1 MNIDKLKQKI
11 DNLSEEKQIELF
23 DYIYD
28 ITINKMDNKSIM
40 NVINSCEQTLRDRS
54 FLIDNFNGNDVKDFV
69 LYDQQEKIKCRLH
82 SNGIILGMT
91 DRSEFI
97 IGSIDNNMNIYL
109 LKQSRLTNTI
119 HALEGNMEFIY
130 IFGRWSIDYFND
142 TLKNILINSD
152 NPLYDQLPFKKID
165 GFTLI
170 LKETYNEQKNEF
182 KEIIQNIVNKDKSI
196 NHFKTKTLN

>member
-11 DNLSEEKQIELF
+11 DNLSEENQLELF

-69 LYDQQEKIKCRLH
+69 LHYQQEKIKCRLH

-109 LKQSRLTNTI
+109 LKQSSLTNTI
-119 HALEGNMEFIY
+119 HSFEGNFENFY
-130 IFGRWSIDYFND
+130 IFGRWFIDFND
-142 TLKNILINSD
+142 ALKYIFMNSE
-152 NPLYDQLPFKKID
+152 NPLYDQLPSKKID

-170 LKETYNEQKNEF
+170 LKELYNKQPNKF
-182 KEIIQNIVNKDKSI
+182 KEIIQNIVNKYKSI

>member
-11 DNLSEEKQIELF
+11 DNLSEENQKKLF
-23 DYIYD
+23 NYLYNNL
-28 ITINKMDNKSIM
+28 INEATNEYLM
-40 NVINSCEQTLRDRS
+40 NIINSCEQTLRDRS

-69 LYDQQEKIKCRLH
+69 LHYQQEKIKCRLH

-109 LKQSRLTNTI
+109 LKQSSLTNTI
-119 HALEGNMEFIY
+119 RSFEGNFENFY
-130 IFGRWSIDYFND
+130 IFGRWFIDFND
-142 TLKNILINSD
+142 ALKYILMNSE
-152 NPLYDQLPFKKID
+152 NPLYDQLPSKKID

-170 LKETYNEQKNEF
+170 LKELYNKQPNKF